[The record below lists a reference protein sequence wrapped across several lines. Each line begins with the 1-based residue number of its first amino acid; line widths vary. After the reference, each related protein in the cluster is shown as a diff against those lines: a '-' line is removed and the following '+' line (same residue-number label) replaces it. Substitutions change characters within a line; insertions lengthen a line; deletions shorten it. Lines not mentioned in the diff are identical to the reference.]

1 MITKDNSLK
10 TIEAVFFDLD
20 GLLADTE
27 DVHYKSYNIVA
38 GHLGIVL
45 SKKYMRAFY
54 GVATRENIK
63 MIIKDFNI
71 KDHRYEDILKLR
83 YDSYHSLIKET
94 PLSPMEGAEVCIEKI
109 MACNLK
115 SGLVTS
121 SMKNHALTVLKNISR
136 HFSATGNLAEFFNVM
151 VFGSEI
157 THLKPAPD
165 IYTEAV
171 RRLNIDPAK
180 CAALEDS
187 EAGVIS
193 AKRAGL
199 FVVAVPNQHTN
210 GQNFGMADL
219 SASSLLDVAG
229 MDFLN

>member
-1 MITKDNSLK
+1 MK

-38 GHLGIVL
+38 EHLGIAL
-45 SKKYMRAFY
+45 SKKYMQSFY
-54 GVATRENIK
+54 GIATSENIL
-63 MIIKDFNI
+63 MIMKDFNI
-71 KDHRYEDILKLR
+71 KHHSYEDILKLR

-109 MACNLK
+109 RTKGLK

-121 SMKNHALTVLKNISR
+121 SMKDHALTVLKNISK
-136 HFSATGNLAEFFNVM
+136 HFNATGNLAGFFNVM

-157 THLKPAPD
+157 THLKPEPD
-165 IYTEAV
+165 IYTEAA

-219 SASSLLDVAG
+219 STASLLDVAG

>member
-1 MITKDNSLK
+1 MI

-38 GHLGIVL
+38 EHLGIVL
-45 SKKYMRAFY
+45 NKKYMLSFY
-54 GVATRENIK
+54 GVATRENIM
-63 MIIKDFNI
+63 MIMKDFNI
-71 KDHRYEDILKLR
+71 KDHSYEDILKLR
-83 YDSYHSLIKET
+83 YDSYHSLVKEI
-94 PLSPMEGAEVCIEKI
+94 PLSPMEGAEACIKKI
-109 MACNLK
+109 RTKGLK

-121 SMKNHALTVLKNISR
+121 SMKEHALTVLKNISK
-136 HFSATGNLAEFFNVM
+136 HFNATRNLADFFNVM

-157 THLKPAPD
+157 THLKPEPD

-219 SASSLLDVAG
+219 STASLLDVAG